1 MIKEYSLLLIVT
13 GRGMWNCVEDQE
25 FKYSCSYLVLAPT
38 TVLVPSL
45 RPQLHTTKTLLGLND
60 KMKCIVRQTK
70 TKLEQCQLLL
80 LPTKPP
86 RGKRFATS
94 QYQCKTKFKHVQFS
108 MLPTQPPLRKRVTK
122 FLLCHEMEPESTRQY
137 GGCFGNGRG
146 ENGHFH
152 RGSSRKRKELSKLL
166 RNLVG
171 FLRRR
176 SFLHRA
182 RLQEEKMSHRFWQY
196 HLEFSITMSHKHETV
211 CRLTSQNHGARFP
224 VLSDRIRKSGRSSTS
239 QFQNCSQV
247 INYLLL
253 QKTILHLFSPL
264 CLIIF

>member
-1 MIKEYSLLLIVT
+1 MLCVQCDCVFKVTTLERGYSSLNEKKEMIKEYSLLLIVT

-94 QYQCKTKFKHVQFS
+94 
-108 MLPTQPPLRKRVTK
+108 
-122 FLLCHEMEPESTRQY
+122 
-137 GGCFGNGRG
+137 
-146 ENGHFH
+146 
-152 RGSSRKRKELSKLL
+152 
-166 RNLVG
+166 
-171 FLRRR
+171 
-176 SFLHRA
+176 
-182 RLQEEKMSHRFWQY
+182 
-196 HLEFSITMSHKHETV
+196 
-211 CRLTSQNHGARFP
+211 
-224 VLSDRIRKSGRSSTS
+224 
-239 QFQNCSQV
+239 
-247 INYLLL
+247 
-253 QKTILHLFSPL
+253 
-264 CLIIF
+264 